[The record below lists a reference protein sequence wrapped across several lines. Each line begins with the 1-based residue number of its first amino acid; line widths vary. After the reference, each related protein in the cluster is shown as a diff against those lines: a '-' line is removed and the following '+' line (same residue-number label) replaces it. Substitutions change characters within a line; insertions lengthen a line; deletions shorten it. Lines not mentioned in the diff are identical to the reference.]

1 MAELQTEEDKKL
13 IQDAYDDLILSWHRQ
28 KDENELK
35 VIKKAFDVANEAHMG
50 VRRRSGIPY
59 IMHPIAVARIVAS
72 EIGLGYKSICA
83 ALLHDVVE
91 DTDLTVENIRSL
103 FGDKIAY
110 LVDGLTKIEGVIDH
124 ETTDQAEN
132 FKKMLLTLSDDV
144 RVIIIKIADRL
155 HNMRTLDAMPPNKQM
170 KIANETLYLFSPLA
184 HRLGF
189 YTIKSELEDLSLRF
203 IEPEIFAE
211 IADKVAK
218 AEGNNREF
226 FEHFSTPIVE
236 KLKANGINF
245 TITSRTKS
253 TYSIW
258 KKMQIKS
265 VPFEEV
271 YDLFAV
277 RIIFEPSENIPE
289 RTQCWQIYSL
299 ITDIYRPKL
308 DRIRDWVNTP
318 KANGYEALHFTVM
331 CEGEWVEIQVRSRRM
346 DEIAERGFAAHWKY
360 KDEKAQES
368 ELDKWLEQIREML
381 KRPEANA
388 IEFLDHFK
396 MNLFSSEIVVF
407 TPKGEAKT
415 LPKGS
420 TVLDFAYAIHTEVGN
435 KSIGGK
441 VNHKLVAL
449 SQRLYS
455 GDQIEILTAE
465 SQKPQRE
472 WLEYVTTARAKSIV
486 KAALKAEVENH
497 FQKGRDIIESK
508 LKELGI
514 EPKARVFRKLIPAYG
529 VNNKDE
535 LYSKVGAGL
544 ISLDNFEKILKKNSP
559 NKWVGYWGLE
569 FIIKKITGSG
579 NDKED
584 SDEEED
590 EDIDSLPIEVEKNDK
605 QAIDRK
611 KPFLLQEDGVA
622 KTLSYRIAQCCKP
635 IPGDDVIGFVD
646 KHNNVTV
653 HKKKCNVASR
663 IAAQHGDSIV
673 VAKWTT
679 HKVLSFL
686 ARLEMR
692 GIDRQGILNDLTKV
706 ITEGLNVNIRK
717 LSVVSHDGIFEGF
730 VDLYVHNTAD
740 LNLLIEQMS
749 KVKGIDSIKR
759 IEDLSEKE

>member
-1 MAELQTEEDKKL
+1 MTNLQTKEDKKL
-13 IQDAYDDLILSWHRQ
+13 IKEAFDDLLQSWQRP
-28 KDENELK
+28 KNDNELK
-35 VIKKAFDVANEAHMG
+35 LIKKAFDVANEAHMG

-59 IMHPIAVARIVAS
+59 IMHPIAVAKIVAA

-91 DTDLTVENIRSL
+91 DADVTIENIRSL

-110 LVDGLTKIEGVIDH
+110 LVDGLTKIEGVIGN
-124 ETTDQAEN
+124 ETTNQVEN

-170 KIANETLYLFSPLA
+170 KIANETIYLFAPLA
-184 HRLGF
+184 YRLGL
-189 YTIKSELEDLSLRF
+189 YAIKSELEDLSLRF
-203 IEPEIFAE
+203 LEPEAFGE
-211 IADKVAK
+211 ITEKVAK

-226 FEHFSTPIVE
+226 FEHFSAPIIE
-236 KLKANGINF
+236 KLKSNGFNF
-245 TITSRTKS
+245 TLISRTKS

-258 KKMQIKS
+258 KKMQLKS
-265 VPFEEV
+265 IPFEEV
-271 YDLFAV
+271 YDLFAA
-277 RIIFEPSENIPE
+277 RIIFEPVADIPE

-331 CEGEWVEIQVRSRRM
+331 CDGEWVEVQVRSRRM
-346 DEIAERGFAAHWKY
+346 DEIAERGFVAHWKY

-368 ELDKWLEQIREML
+368 ELDNWLIQIREML
-381 KRPEANA
+381 KNPEANA
-388 IEFLDHFK
+388 IEFLDHFR
-396 MNLFSSEIVVF
+396 MNLFTSEIVVF
-407 TPKGEAKT
+407 TPKGDAKT

-420 TVLDFAYAIHTEVGN
+420 TVLDFAYAIHTQVGN
-435 KSIGGK
+435 KTIGAK
-441 VNHKLVAL
+441 VNHKLVPL

-465 SQKPQRE
+465 SQKPERE
-472 WLEYVTTARAKSIV
+472 WLDFVTTARAKSIV
-486 KAALKAEVENH
+486 KASLKAEVDNH
-497 FQKGRDIIESK
+497 FQKGKDIIESR

-529 VNNKDE
+529 VNTKDE

-544 ISLDNFEKILKKNSP
+544 ISLDNFEKVLKKNTP

-579 NDKED
+579 SKKEY
-584 SDEEED
+584 D
-590 EDIDSLPIEVEKNDK
+590 EDDDNGEGAVEGENSKV
-605 QAIDRK
+605 IDRK
-611 KPFLLQEDGVA
+611 KPFLLQEDSLT
-622 KTLSYRIAQCCKP
+622 KTLLYRIAQCCNP
-635 IPGDDVIGFVD
+635 IPGDEVIGFVD
-646 KHNNVTV
+646 KHNNVIV
-653 HKKKCNVASR
+653 HKKKCSVAR
-663 IAAQHGDSIV
+663 RLAAQHGDSIV

-692 GIDRQGILNDLTKV
+692 GIDRQGLLNDITKT
-706 ITEGLNVNIRK
+706 ITEKLNVNIRK
-717 LSVVSHDGIFEGF
+717 LGIESHDGIFEGF
-730 VDLYVHNTAD
+730 AELYVHNTTD
-740 LNLLIEQMS
+740 LNLLIEQLS
-749 KVKGIDSIKR
+749 KIKSIDTIKR
-759 IEDLSEKE
+759 IEDISQKAEE

>member
-1 MAELQTEEDKKL
+1 MTELQTKEDKKL
-13 IQDAYDDLILSWHRQ
+13 IKDAFDDLLKSWHRQ
-28 KDENELK
+28 KNDEELEL
-35 VIKKAFDVANEAHMG
+35 VKKAFELANEAHMG

-59 IMHPIAVARIVAS
+59 IMHPIAVAKIVAS
-72 EIGLGYKSICA
+72 EIGLGYKSLCA

-91 DTDLTVENIRSL
+91 DADVTVENIRSL

-110 LVDGLTKIEGVIDH
+110 LVDGLTKIEGVIEKDN
-124 ETTDQAEN
+124 ETTSQAEN

-170 KIANETLYLFSPLA
+170 KIANETLYLFAPLA
-184 HRLGF
+184 YRLGF
-189 YTIKSELEDLSLRF
+189 YAIKSELEDLSLRF
-203 IEPEIFAE
+203 IEPEAFTE
-211 IADKVAK
+211 ITQKVER
-218 AEGNNREF
+218 AEGHNRKF
-226 FEHFSTPIVE
+226 FERFSAPIVE
-236 KLKANGINF
+236 KLNANGINF

-258 KKMQIKS
+258 KKMQLKAI
-265 VPFEEV
+265 PFEEV
-271 YDLFAV
+271 YDLFAA
-277 RIIFEPSENIPE
+277 RIIFESTADIPE

-331 CEGEWVEIQVRSRRM
+331 CDGEWVEVQVRSRRM

-360 KDEKAQES
+360 KDEKTQES

-381 KRPEANA
+381 KNPEANA
-388 IEFLDHFK
+388 IEFLDHFR
-396 MNLFSSEIVVF
+396 MNLFTSEIVVF
-407 TPKGEAKT
+407 TPKGDAKT

-420 TVLDFAYAIHTEVGN
+420 TVLDFAYAIHTQVGN
-435 KSIGGK
+435 KAIGAK
-441 VNHKLVAL
+441 VNHKLVPL

-455 GDQIEILTAE
+455 GDQIEIITAE

-472 WLEYVTTARAKSIV
+472 WLDFVTTARAKSIV
-486 KAALKAEVENH
+486 KAALKAEVDNH
-497 FQKGRDIIESK
+497 FQKGKDIIESK

-529 VNNKDE
+529 VNTKDE

-544 ISLDNFEKILKKNSP
+544 ISLDNFEKVLKKNSP

-579 NDKED
+579 GTKEDDNEDDDESDTITVEGDNDK
-584 SDEEED
+584 
-590 EDIDSLPIEVEKNDK
+590 V
-605 QAIDRK
+605 IDRK
-611 KPFLLQEDGVA
+611 KPYLLEEDGLT

-635 IPGDDVIGFVD
+635 IPGDEVIGFVD
-646 KHNNVTV
+646 KHNNVIV

-663 IAAQHGDSIV
+663 LAAQHGDSII

-686 ARLEMR
+686 ARLDIR
-692 GIDRQGILNDLTKV
+692 GIDRQGLLNDITKI
-706 ITEGLNVNIRK
+706 ITEKLSVNIRK
-717 LSVVSHDGIFEGF
+717 LGIESHDGIFEGF
-730 VDLYVHNTAD
+730 VELYVHNTSD
-740 LNLLIEQMS
+740 LTLLIDQLS
-749 KVKGIDSIKR
+749 KVKGLDSVKR
-759 IEDLSEKE
+759 IENLSEKE